1 MNQKF
6 LGLKSRDQIMEIGK
20 NVIRTEAAALHA
32 LASEIDSNFYMAVN
46 VLLNC
51 EGKVMVTGLGKSGL
65 VGRKI
70 AATLSSTGTPAV
82 FLHSTEANHGDL
94 GSIQDK
100 DILLAV
106 SNSGEGEDIM
116 LLASSAKRRNNAL
129 ISISGNRQ
137 SSLSTIADI
146 NLDASCEKEAC
157 PLGLAPTTSSTLAL
171 SLGDALAIATLE
183 ARGFKS
189 DDFAKSHPSGT
200 LGRKLLT
207 LVQDIMRTGK
217 NIPCVKQNDTVES
230 TIIEMTKKGMGMTL
244 VMEEGAMVGIF
255 TDGDLRRFFQDTSN
269 NLSRKIGEVMTK
281 EPETINH
288 DALAIKAAELMQRK
302 TITHL
307 VATEKNK
314 KKVRGVIDMHDL
326 LRAKVI

>member
-20 NVIRTEAAALHA
+20 NVIRTEAAALQA

>member
-20 NVIRTEAAALHA
+20 NVIRTEAAALQA
-32 LASEIDSNFYMAVN
+32 LASEIDQNFYMAVN

-51 EGKVMVTGLGKSGL
+51 QGKVMVTGLGKSGL

>member
-1 MNQKF
+1 
-6 LGLKSRDQIMEIGK
+6 MEIGK
-20 NVIRTEAAALHA
+20 NVIRTEAAALQA

>member
-20 NVIRTEAAALHA
+20 NVIRTEAAALQA

-129 ISISGNRQ
+129 ISISGNSQ